1 MIKIL
6 DKMIDDNI
14 PIVAKIFKLSNL
26 IGGGIWNY
34 RIIEKSSNFYKE
46 EKYYELYEV
55 YYNEKGEIWA
65 LSQEPMSIW
74 FENKKELKTLL
85 KQIKD
90 ATKRT
95 ILKMENDDLI
105 DTGKYLKQIKVR

>member
-6 DKMIDDNI
+6 DKIIDDSK
-14 PIVAKIFKLSNL
+14 PIVEEVFKLSNS
-26 IGGGIWNY
+26 IGGGGWNY
-34 RIIEKSSNFYKE
+34 RIIEKSSEFYKE

-65 LSQEPMSIW
+65 HSQEPMSIW

-85 KQIKD
+85 RQIKD

-95 ILKMENDDLI
+95 ILRMENDDLI